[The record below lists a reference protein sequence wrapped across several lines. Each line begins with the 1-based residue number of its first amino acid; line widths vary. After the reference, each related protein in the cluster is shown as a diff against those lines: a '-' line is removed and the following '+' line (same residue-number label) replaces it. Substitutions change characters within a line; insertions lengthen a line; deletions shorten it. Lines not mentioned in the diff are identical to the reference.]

1 MESACRASVGTPSW
15 RRVQGA
21 PFPVCAPSR
30 TLTIP
35 TVYVRCLRCT
45 YTISLCIYADS
56 RMIGPPRTTALGY
69 EFFNKKLIRGSRR
82 MDAVAAK
89 SDAVTA
95 WKCTITD
102 DYRPLQ
108 TLTDADSRCGAFAH
122 SACDWAFRQ
131 FFYTSAYAAAP
142 YAVVWQPHTIQ
153 RRFIAIKTLK
163 FSLSGY
169 HIIFCK
175 KWFVLRS
182 WLEVISLL
190 W

>member
-108 TLTDADSRCGAFAH
+108 TLTDADSRCGAFAP

-131 FFYTSAYAAAP
+131 FFLHVSIRSCPISCSVTAP
-142 YAVVWQPHTIQ
+142 YHT
-153 RRFIAIKTLK
+153 AT

-190 W
+190 